1 MDHSMLVEEDT
12 GQKTGK
18 ESTDNPALDGT
29 RNKGL
34 RPYSVVGPDAEN
46 PSELLQVVLCH
57 PCHPGV
63 VALV

>member
-1 MDHSMLVEEDT
+1 MLVEEDT

-18 ESTDNPALDGT
+18 ESTDDPALDGT

-34 RPYSVVGPDAEN
+34 CPYSIVGPDAEN
-46 PSELLQVVLCH
+46 PPVLLQVVLRH

-63 VALV
+63 MALV

>member
-1 MDHSMLVEEDT
+1 MLVEDDT

-18 ESTDNPALDGT
+18 ESTDDPALDDT

-34 RPYSVVGPDAEN
+34 RSYSVVGPDAES
-46 PSELLQVVLCH
+46 PPVLLQVVLCH

-63 VALV
+63 MALV